1 MKPRKQLVAHP
12 LVQKV
17 QNNLQPLLE
26 AAGSKLKELWKEGKW
41 RNKEP
46 AKLLEYQWYDHNVFT
61 QLSAIISATERLE
74 QSQIF
79 IRTFPKPRSYEKL
92 RINQYT
98 WIEYHYS
105 NYIITLV
112 GLFDIALILTNSV
125 FRLGNQERD
134 CKTDLITMNSWV
146 ANTPVQQALKNLDNL
161 IKPHR
166 EGRNLHVHR
175 GTVPD
180 IATAMGEEE
189 LDLLKAISPVWLFG
203 KLLIDRKIVDFTY
216 KKHVGKICKALQT
229 ERNEIDNMIW
239 QLFDNLLPI
248 YVEKSTALHE
258 KWRLIFEKELGR
270 RKNLHSKPN

>member
-1 MKPRKQLVAHP
+1 M
-12 LVQKV
+12 QKV
-17 QNNLQPLLE
+17 GENLQPLLE
-26 AAGSKLKELWKEGKW
+26 AAVPKLTELWKKGKW

-46 AKLLEYQWYDHNVFT
+46 AKFLEYQWYDHNVFT

-112 GLFDIALILTNSV
+112 GLFDIALILANSI
-125 FRLGNQERD
+125 FRLGNRECD
-134 CKTDLITMNSWV
+134 CKADLITMNSWV
-146 ANTPVQQALKNLDNL
+146 AKTPVQQALKNLNDL

-166 EGRNLHVHR
+166 EDRNLRVHR

-180 IATAMGEEE
+180 IATVMGEEE
-189 LDLLKAISPVWLFG
+189 LDLLKAISAVQMFG
-203 KLLIDRKIVDFTY
+203 KPLIDRKIMDFAY
-216 KKHVGKICKALQT
+216 KGHVKKICKALQT
-229 ERNEIDNMIW
+229 ERDKIDNVMW
-239 QLFDNLLPI
+239 GLFDHLLPI

-258 KWRLIFEKELGR
+258 KWRLIFEKESER
-270 RKNLHSKPN
+270 RKNLHPKSN